1 MYEIFEKLMRERG
14 LTAYRISR
22 DTGVSQTT
30 LSDWKHGRST
40 PKLDKLQK
48 LAAYLG
54 VPLSYLMGEEAD
66 PSKKEYRPTDEE
78 IKKFLFGDAEVTDE
92 LYEQLKAYARF
103 LKEQTDREL
112 AERDK
117 NKNK

>member
-1 MYEIFEKLMRERG
+1 MYDIFEKLMRERG
-14 LTAYRISR
+14 LTAYRVSQ
-22 DTGVSQTT
+22 DTGVSQAT

-48 LAAYLG
+48 LAAYFN
-54 VPLSYLMGEEAD
+54 VPLSYLMGEEEQSQ
-66 PSKKEYRPTDEE
+66 SKKEYRPTDEE
-78 IKKFLFGDAEVTDE
+78 IKRFLFGDAEVNDE
-92 LYEQLKAYARF
+92 LYEQLKAYAKF

-117 NKNK
+117 NK